1 MGLSTQLKLFPEDNY
16 PILDA
21 PIYWPFTISR
31 ACQGKVWAESKYIRG
46 YYKKDCMIDLATGQE
61 MPNPHI
67 KAPVS
72 DLPWDL

>member
-1 MGLSTQLKLFPEDNY
+1 MGLSTQLKLFPEDDY

-21 PIYWPFTISR
+21 PVYWPYAFPR
-31 ACQGKVWAESKYIRG
+31 AHQGKCLARGKYG
-46 YYKKDCMIDLATGQE
+46 GLYEKDCLIDLATRQE